1 MKHAISMTILF
12 LLRMTV
18 VSFGEYG
25 EVDKSWE
32 TGIQSLY
39 LSPDEVCNI
48 CNSLVYIILFYRR
61 NQLDN
66 PVKFPLY
73 ISVNMALVSADL

>member
-1 MKHAISMTILF
+1 
-12 LLRMTV
+12 MTV

-39 LSPDEVCNI
+39 LSPDEVCI
-48 CNSLVYIILFYRR
+48 HLHTLIGNSLVYSLLQEKSILT
-61 NQLDN
+61 LDN

-73 ISVNMALVSADL
+73 ISVNMALVAPDSL

>member
-48 CNSLVYIILFYRR
+48 CNSLNIYYSFFYRR
-61 NQLDN
+61 NQ
-66 PVKFPLY
+66 Y
-73 ISVNMALVSADL
+73 